1 MQKQLR
7 AALMG
12 LQFYATDI
20 AKPKPDVGDIRLGLL
35 SCLEKKNE
43 ITLKFL
49 RNVRYSMSGANLFS
63 PLN

>member
-35 SCLEKKNE
+35 SCLEKK
-43 ITLKFL
+43 K
-49 RNVRYSMSGANLFS
+49 RNNPKVFEKRPIFDVRSKSFFS
-63 PLN
+63 A